1 VDSSVPPPPSPSGHT
16 LRPWYL
22 VAAMVLTWFTGVHG
36 LTTGCAY
43 AMYLRDGT
51 VPDVATAA
59 NNARGAW
66 NTSDFTALRDAAEL
80 LAMQA
85 SARVSF
91 PLAIAAVLL
100 SGLLVVASGLAMGG
114 RRGARALALQAL
126 AANAALLLV
135 TYVLTRNVRG
145 AWIDALMRAAD
156 AMPGEASQRPWF
168 LMPGMPLWLARIK
181 LAIFDLGPL
190 LIGALALT
198 SARTKTYFED
208 AARAAEAPEEP

>member
-1 VDSSVPPPPSPSGHT
+1 VDSSVPPPPSPSRHK

-36 LTTGCAY
+36 LTTGCAN
-43 AMYLRDGT
+43 AVFLRDGT
-51 VPDVATAA
+51 LPDLATAA
-59 NNARGAW
+59 KNAKGAW
-66 NTSDFTALRDAAEL
+66 NLADVLALKEATEL

-91 PLAIAAVLL
+91 PLAVAAVLL
-100 SGLLVVASGLAMGG
+100 SGLLIVASGLAMGG
-114 RRGARALALQAL
+114 RPGARALALQAL

-135 TYVLTRNVRG
+135 TYALTRSVRA
-145 AWIDALMRAAD
+145 AWIAAVLRT
-156 AMPGEASQRPWF
+156 AEAIPEGAPTLLYLPSILRWG
-168 LMPGMPLWLARIK
+168 LLIK

-190 LIGALALT
+190 LVGALALT
-198 SARTKTYFED
+198 RARTKTYFED

>member
-1 VDSSVPPPPSPSGHT
+1 MDSSVPPPPSPSRHK

-36 LTTGCAY
+36 LTTGCAN
-43 AMYLRDGT
+43 AVFLRDGT
-51 VPDVATAA
+51 LPDLATAA
-59 NNARGAW
+59 KNAKGAW
-66 NTSDFTALRDAAEL
+66 NLADVKALTDATEL

-114 RRGARALALQAL
+114 RPGARALALQAI
-126 AANAALLLV
+126 AANAALLV
-135 TYVLTRNVRG
+135 VAYALTPSVRG
-145 AWIDALMRAAD
+145 AWMDAILRAAV
-156 AMPGEASQRPWF
+156 AMPDGAPALPYLPSILRWG
-168 LMPGMPLWLARIK
+168 LVVK

-198 SARTKTYFED
+198 RARTKTYFEE